1 MKELRGRVAV
11 VTGAASGIG
20 RAMARC
26 FAGEGMRVVL
36 ADVEDAPLAAAAA
49 ELSEAGATVLA
60 VPTDVARAEAVEEL
74 ARRTLDAFGAVHV
87 LCNNAGVYTQAA
99 AWDQTPGDWAWVLGV
114 NLWGVI
120 HGIRVFVPILL
131 DQGGEGHVVN
141 TASGAGLVAVPGGAP
156 YNASKH
162 AVVAISETLHHDLA
176 ARDARVR
183 VSVIIAGYVNTG
195 IGNAER
201 NRPRNFANNPTTTH
215 RTEADRRAH
224 DAMRAAMA
232 GATPPETVAGQVVD
246 AIREERF
253 YVLTDGSGKFVARVR
268 CDDIL
273 AERNPTNTLDF

>member
-1 MKELRGRVAV
+1 MKELQGRVAV

-20 RAMARC
+20 RAMARR
-26 FAGEGMRVVL
+26 FASEGMRVVL
-36 ADVEDAPLAAAAA
+36 ADVEAAPLASAAA
-49 ELSEAGATVLA
+49 ELTGAGATVLA
-60 VPTDVARAEAVEEL
+60 VPTDVARAEAIEEL

-99 AWDQTPGDWAWVLGV
+99 TWDQTPGDWAWVLGV

-131 DQGGEGHVVN
+131 DQGDEGHVVN

-176 ARDARVR
+176 ERGARVR
-183 VSVIIAGYVNTG
+183 VSVIIAGYVDTG
-195 IGNAER
+195 IGKAER
-201 NRPRNFANNPTTTH
+201 NRPRALANDPATTR

-224 DAMRAAMA
+224 DAMREAMA
-232 GATPPETVAGQVVD
+232 RATRPEIVAGQVVD

-253 YVLTDGSGKFVARVR
+253 YVLTDGSGRFVARVR

-273 AERNPTNTLDF
+273 AERNPTNTLDC